1 MIPIKL
7 QIQHIHKAF
16 KNHVTALE
24 DISFSISQ
32 GEFVSVIGP
41 SGAGKTTL
49 FRLLNGTEDCTK
61 GQILIDD
68 HPMENIRR
76 QQKRQFKKNMSTI
89 YQDFCLVENRAC
101 LENVLTAALADMSFF
116 PAVLGLYGTA
126 RTEKALQ
133 LLTRVGLAEKEQ
145 EPVKNLSGGQKQRTA
160 IARALMRQPSL
171 LLADEPIA
179 SLDPVTG
186 RQILSLLKDIQ
197 QKDGVT
203 VLMNSHNLELSM
215 EFSHRLIGLNNGRI
229 VFDGS
234 PDEIND
240 SVIRTIYGNSSVC
253 SLNKNRKDVG
263 L

>member
-7 QIQHIHKAF
+7 QIRHIHKTF
-16 KNHVTALE
+16 NNHVLALE
-24 DISFSISQ
+24 DVSFSISQ

-49 FRLLNGTEDCTK
+49 FRMLNGTESCTD
-61 GQILIDD
+61 GQILMDD
-68 HPMENIRR
+68 HSLENMHGSKKRR
-76 QQKRQFKKNMSTI
+76 LQKNISTI
-89 YQDFCLVENRAC
+89 YQDFCLVENSSC
-101 LENVLTAALADMSFF
+101 LENVLTAALPDMGFF
-116 PAVLGLYGTA
+116 PAVLGLYGTG
-126 RTEKALQ
+126 RTKTALQ
-133 LLTRVGLAEKEQ
+133 MLTRVGLAEKEQ
-145 EPVKNLSGGQKQRTA
+145 EPVKNLSGGQKQRVA
-160 IARALMRQPSL
+160 IARALMRHPSL

-203 VLMNSHNLELSM
+203 VLMNSHNLKLSM
-215 EFSHRLIGLNNGRI
+215 EFSQRLIGLNNGRI

>member
-7 QIQHIHKAF
+7 QIQHIHKTF

-24 DISFSISQ
+24 DVSFSISQ

-61 GQILIDD
+61 GQILMDD
-68 HPMENIRR
+68 HPLENIRGSK
-76 QQKRQFKKNMSTI
+76 KRQLQRSLSTI
-89 YQDFCLVENRAC
+89 YQDFCLVENSSC
-101 LENVLTAALADMSFF
+101 LENVLTAALPDMGFF
-116 PAVLGLYGTA
+116 PAVLGLYGTD
-126 RTEKALQ
+126 RTETALQ
-133 LLTRVGLAEKEQ
+133 MLTRVGLAQKEQ
-145 EPVKNLSGGQKQRTA
+145 EPVKNLSGGQKQRVA
-160 IARALMRQPSL
+160 IARALMRRPSL

-197 QKDGVT
+197 EKDNVT

-215 EFSHRLIGLNNGRI
+215 EFSSRLIGLNNGRI

-234 PDEIND
+234 PDEVND
-240 SVIRTIYGNSSVC
+240 SVIRTIYGDSRISPQD
-253 SLNKNRKDVG
+253 KTRKDVG

>member
-1 MIPIKL
+1 MPPEIKPIS
-7 QIQHIHKAF
+7 
-16 KNHVTALE
+16 AL
-24 DISFSISQ
+24 
-32 GEFVSVIGP
+32 P
-41 SGAGKTTL
+41 
-49 FRLLNGTEDCTK
+49 
-61 GQILIDD
+61 
-68 HPMENIRR
+68 
-76 QQKRQFKKNMSTI
+76 
-89 YQDFCLVENRAC
+89 
-101 LENVLTAALADMSFF
+101 DMSFF

>member
-89 YQDFCLVENRAC
+89 YQDFCLVENSSC
-101 LENVLTAALADMSFF
+101 LENVLTAALPDMSFF

-145 EPVKNLSGGQKQRTA
+145 EPVKNLSGGQKQRIA

-215 EFSHRLIGLNNGRI
+215 EFSHRIIGLNNGRI

-240 SVIRTIYGNSSVC
+240 SVIHTIYGNSSVC